1 MKKQTT
7 PKQIELIGVGGK
19 IIGAI
24 MLDHKGYFYR
34 PKRNTITKGV
44 KNKWDGEYFPSIQ
57 ELKQTLY

>member
-1 MKKQTT
+1 MK
-7 PKQIELIGVGGK
+7 PELIELIGLDGK

-24 MLDHKGYFYR
+24 MKDDNGYFYR
-34 PKRNTITKGV
+34 PKRNTIPKGR